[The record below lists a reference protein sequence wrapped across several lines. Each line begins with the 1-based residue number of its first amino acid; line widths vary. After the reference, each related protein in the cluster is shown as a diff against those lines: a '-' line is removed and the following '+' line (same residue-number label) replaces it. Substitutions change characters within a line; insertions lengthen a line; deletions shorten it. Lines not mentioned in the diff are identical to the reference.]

1 MLEGIKELTL
11 SSHCHQN
18 EKFKLL
24 KRWYYIR
31 RHRKVKYFV
40 VTYETN
46 GWPETFIQYA
56 EYKEVIW
63 MAKDVEVRKI
73 VSNLS
78 KLGIQ
83 AKITKSRV
91 ELLKALALPQTPQ
104 IQ

>member
-1 MLEGIKELTL
+1 
-11 SSHCHQN
+11 
-18 EKFKLL
+18 
-24 KRWYYIR
+24 
-31 RHRKVKYFV
+31 
-40 VTYETN
+40 
-46 GWPETFIQYA
+46 
-56 EYKEVIW
+56 

-91 ELLKALALPQTPQ
+91 ELLKALALPQNPQ